1 MEDDLLNRPSTPS
14 PVVVSGRQFDADEI
28 ALVQSL
34 SDRFRHLSRNELAL
48 TVCELLDWVRPSG
61 RPKNRECLDLFDRL
75 EGTGVCR
82 FPPVKPTRPR
92 GASARRPV
100 APEFVAE
107 EEISGALKALMPV
120 TLEHVCEP
128 QKHRLWRELVDRFH
142 YLGFKTA
149 FGASMR
155 FLITDR
161 SGRNLGCLQY
171 SSPAWRMKVRD
182 EWIGWSDDVRR
193 INLQRIVS
201 QSRFLILPWVQ
212 VPNLGSH
219 VLAKS
224 VKQLPEP
231 WLRQFGV
238 SPLLAETLVDVSR
251 YSGTC
256 YRAANWIDIG
266 ETSGRGRMDREH
278 KRHGAEVKRLFV
290 YPLVR
295 DAGARLMRVDAPI
308 PATDSRREQGR

>member
-1 MEDDLLNRPSTPS
+1 MEDDLRNRPPTPS
-14 PVVVSGRQFDADEI
+14 TLTVSGRHFDADEI
-28 ALVQSL
+28 ALVRSL

-61 RPKNRECLDLFDRL
+61 RPKSRECLDLFDRL
-75 EGTGVCR
+75 EEAGVCR
-82 FPPVKPTRPR
+82 FPPVKQTRPR
-92 GASARRPV
+92 GTSARQTAVSPHLGQ
-100 APEFVAE
+100 
-107 EEISGALKALMPV
+107 EEIAGALKPLMPV
-120 TLEHVCEP
+120 TIEHVCAPE
-128 QKHRLWRELVDRFH
+128 KHRLWRELVGRFH
-142 YLGFKTA
+142 YLGFKVA

-155 FLITDR
+155 FLVSDR

-171 SSPAWRMKVRD
+171 SSPAWRMRVRD

-193 INLQRIVS
+193 INLQRIVN

-212 VPNLGSH
+212 VPNLASH

-224 VKQLPEP
+224 VKQLPAL
-231 WLRQFGV
+231 WRRQFGV

-251 YSGTC
+251 YPGTC
-256 YRAANWIDIG
+256 YRAANWIYVG

-290 YPLVR
+290 YPLVG
-295 DAGARLMRVDAPI
+295 DVGERLRRVDAPI
-308 PATDSRREQGR
+308 CAADSRGEQGQ